1 MQAAR
6 ALRLVG
12 RGGHRL
18 ELQDGSESN
27 DDDDSSSSS
36 NNGASTAS
44 QRREVW
50 NMHPML
56 EQRQET
62 VTTTPLQ
69 LVAQLRRDYAA
80 FSEEVYGSP
89 PSMSSIEDFRAR
101 RQRERLQLDSLHAR
115 LHGLRLILAMARTRL
130 LRARL
135 LRARARTLLSPSNP
149 IQSAHVP
156 KPNPVATLTPHP
168 TTPPSPPPPLGA
180 ELQVAAE
187 TEMERVEFFG
197 GDDSDDPSGV
207 FLVSMAPR
215 RAPDPVGVPAK
226 KIDEIMPELEASAA
240 DVEVTCSICIC
251 ELEEGET
258 IRCMPNCSH
267 KFHSKCIDRWFER
280 SVACPNCKA
289 PVCEVEAPPPEEQGS
304 PLSVFSRLTPN
315 ISISSTLG
323 SITGPVILPGRVAAP
338 RRPPESAPSVSVN
351 GNLLHTTSAPAY
363 DVQAAMAASPLLSER
378 LSAITPSPAAI
389 AATAAAAAA
398 TTAAA
403 AVVTTAA
410 AASRPASPAAT
421 AAPVAVRAL
430 AALPSAM
437 LSGISGSAPLTGMAA
452 ARASG
457 IAAAAAAR
465 AREEAAAAARA
476 AAEEAT
482 TATATAAAATTT
494 TNMMT
499 TTTTTT
505 TSTGASTSATTTA
518 PTPSALSSSAASATT
533 TGATVSYTVSGPA
546 TAVPASAATAP
557 NSATVSTATT
567 RAIGAAA
574 SSVRTASPSA
584 TRAAATRTAPTRAA
598 VTPAASSATA
608 AATAVSVAA

>member
-18 ELQDGSESN
+18 ELQDGSDSN
-27 DDDDSSSSS
+27 DDDDSSSSG

-44 QRREVW
+44 QRRDVW

-56 EQRQET
+56 VQRQET

-89 PSMSSIEDFRAR
+89 PSMSSIEDFRTR

-115 LHGLRLILAMARTRL
+115 LHGLRLILAMA
-130 LRARL
+130 
-135 LRARARTLLSPSNP
+135 
-149 IQSAHVP
+149 Q
-156 KPNPVATLTPHP
+156 
-168 TTPPSPPPPLGA
+168 
-180 ELQVAAE
+180 LQVAAE

-215 RAPDPVGVPAK
+215 RAPEPIGVPAK
-226 KIDEIMPELEASAA
+226 KIEEIMPELEASAA

-315 ISISSTLG
+315 ISISSTIG

-338 RRPPESAPSVSVN
+338 RRPPESADLNSA
-351 GNLLHTTSAPAY
+351 SAP
-363 DVQAAMAASPLLSER
+363 
-378 LSAITPSPAAI
+378 
-389 AATAAAAAA
+389 
-398 TTAAA
+398 
-403 AVVTTAA
+403 
-410 AASRPASPAAT
+410 
-421 AAPVAVRAL
+421 
-430 AALPSAM
+430 
-437 LSGISGSAPLTGMAA
+437 
-452 ARASG
+452 
-457 IAAAAAAR
+457 
-465 AREEAAAAARA
+465 
-476 AAEEAT
+476 
-482 TATATAAAATTT
+482 
-494 TNMMT
+494 
-499 TTTTTT
+499 
-505 TSTGASTSATTTA
+505 
-518 PTPSALSSSAASATT
+518 
-533 TGATVSYTVSGPA
+533 
-546 TAVPASAATAP
+546 
-557 NSATVSTATT
+557 
-567 RAIGAAA
+567 
-574 SSVRTASPSA
+574 
-584 TRAAATRTAPTRAA
+584 
-598 VTPAASSATA
+598 
-608 AATAVSVAA
+608 

>member
-18 ELQDGSESN
+18 ELQDGSDSN
-27 DDDDSSSSS
+27 DDDDSSSSG

-44 QRREVW
+44 QRRDVW

-56 EQRQET
+56 VQRQET

-89 PSMSSIEDFRAR
+89 PSMSSIEDFRTR

-135 LRARARTLLSPSNP
+135 LRARARTLLFPVKSNP
-149 IQSAHVP
+149 VSRDVP
-156 KPNPVATLTPHP
+156 KPNPLSPRSPHP
-168 TTPPSPPPPLGA
+168 PLDPCLSPPPLGA

-215 RAPDPVGVPAK
+215 RAPEPIGVPAK
-226 KIDEIMPELEASAA
+226 KIEEIMPELEASAA

-315 ISISSTLG
+315 ISISSTIG

-338 RRPPESAPSVSVN
+338 RRPPESAPDVSVN
-351 GNLLHTTSAPAY
+351 GNLLQTTPAPAY
-363 DVQAAMAASPLLSER
+363 GVQAAMAASPLLSER

-403 AVVTTAA
+403 AGVTPAAAA

-421 AAPVAVRAL
+421 AVPAAVRAP
-430 AALPSAM
+430 AARPSAM
-437 LSGISGSAPLTGMAA
+437 ISGISGSAPLTGMAA

-465 AREEAAAAARA
+465 AREEAEAAARA
-476 AAEEAT
+476 ASAAEAT
-482 TATATAAAATTT
+482 TTAATAATTT
-494 TNMMT
+494 S
-499 TTTTTT
+499 T

-518 PTPSALSSSAASATT
+518 PTPSALSSSAASAATT
-533 TGATVSYTVSGPA
+533 ASGPA

-557 NSATVSTATT
+557 SLATVSTATT
-567 RAIGAAA
+567 RASGAAA

-598 VTPAASSATA
+598 VSPAASSATA
-608 AATAVSVAA
+608 AAPAVPVAA